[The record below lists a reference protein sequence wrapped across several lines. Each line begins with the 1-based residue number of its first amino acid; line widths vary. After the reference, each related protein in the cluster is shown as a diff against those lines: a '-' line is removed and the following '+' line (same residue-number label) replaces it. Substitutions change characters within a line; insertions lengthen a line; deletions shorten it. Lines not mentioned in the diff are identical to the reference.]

1 MKLNLW
7 EQSAPNIYA
16 LDKGAVQVYLVFLL
30 ALLTSSLCF
39 SQTFPPLPEGNT
51 GIASHYPNDAGIAAD
66 ASVIFADDFE
76 SYADSSGLTAKWNG
90 GVYHNVRIATEPGH
104 VFAGAKAVEFCL
116 PQQTIEWSN
125 TVARD
130 LDKAHELTLLFLR
143 AYTKFD
149 TTFDVVGS
157 SHNGI
162 GMSAHYFINDQATPG
177 MPSDGYNKFL
187 MEFESWRGTAADTSP
202 GSLNVYIYHPGQRS
216 QWGDHFFPDG
226 EVMPN
231 TSIPYDFGSG
241 FVSRPWITCKL
252 GKWYCVELMVKDN
265 TVGQSDGRVACWLD
279 GKLIADFQNLTLR
292 YADSLKINRFNL
304 SLHAGSNPTRQTYKW
319 YDNVVAA
326 TSYIGP
332 TVTTGIKQGLMNDKS
347 DEIHQ
352 LMICGMTLS
361 FSLEKKSAV
370 GVAIYSM
377 QGRIIRDLSEHV
389 FEAGSHRVT
398 WDGKDGTGKQAAKGI
413 YVVRMTVQGK
423 EMSGIMVVER

>member
-1 MKLNLW
+1 M
-7 EQSAPNIYA
+7 A
-16 LDKGAVQVYLVFLL
+16 GTCL
-30 ALLTSSLCF
+30 A
-39 SQTFPPLPEGNT
+39 QTFPPLPEGNT
-51 GIASHYPNDAGIAAD
+51 GIASRYPNDAGIAGD
-66 ASVIFADDFE
+66 TDVIFSDDFE
-76 SYADSSGLTAKWNG
+76 SYADSSGLSATWNG
-90 GVYHNVRIATEPGH
+90 GVYHNVRLATEKDH
-104 VFAGAKAVEFCL
+104 VFAGSKSVEFTL

-130 LDKAHELTLLFLR
+130 LDKSHELTLLFLR

-177 MPSDGYNKFL
+177 VPSNGYNKFL

-241 FVSRPWITCKL
+241 FVARPWITCKL
-252 GKWYCVELMVKDN
+252 GRWYCVELMVKAN

-279 GKLIADFQNLTLR
+279 GKLIADFQNLVLR
-292 YADSLKINRFNL
+292 YVDSLKINRFNL

-319 YDNVVAA
+319 YDNAVAA
-326 TSYIGP
+326 KSYIGP
-332 TVTTGIKQGLMNDKS
+332 MSSAGPVKNHLNPATGSCLPSVSGTTIY
-347 DEIHQ
+347 
-352 LMICGMTLS
+352 
-361 FSLEKKSAV
+361 FSLAQAIPVRVDIFTMRGALVRNLV
-370 GVAIYSM
+370 GGTFS
-377 QGRIIRDLSEHV
+377 S
-389 FEAGSHRVT
+389 GSHGTR
-398 WDGKDGTGKQAAKGI
+398 WDGRNGSGVPVAAGMYIAMIRIADRTWTAK
-413 YVVRMTVQGK
+413 
-423 EMSGIMVVER
+423 MSIAL

>member
-1 MKLNLW
+1 MKLHLW
-7 EQSAPNIYA
+7 EKSCTGSDGRDRRANPVRSA
-16 LDKGAVQVYLVFLL
+16 FLL
-30 ALLTSSLCF
+30 TVLASSLCF

-51 GIASHYPNDAGIAAD
+51 GIAAHYPNDAGISSD
-66 ASVIFADDFE
+66 SSVIFADDFE

-104 VFAGAKAVEFCL
+104 VFAGAKSVEFCL

-130 LDKAHELTLLFLR
+130 LDKNHELTLLFLR

-177 MPSDGYNKFL
+177 IPADGYNKFL
-187 MEFESWRGTAADTSP
+187 MEFESWRGAAADTSP

-241 FVSRPWITCKL
+241 FVPRPWITCKL

-279 GKLIADFQNLTLR
+279 GTLIADFQTLCCAR
-292 YADSLKINRFNL
+292 RIPSK
-304 SLHAGSNPTRQTYKW
+304 STGSTFLCTRVRIRPARRT
-319 YDNVVAA
+319 N
-326 TSYIGP
+326 G
-332 TVTTGIKQGLMNDKS
+332 TT
-347 DEIHQ
+347 
-352 LMICGMTLS
+352 TLS
-361 FSLEKKSAV
+361 RPNRTS
-370 GVAIYSM
+370 
-377 QGRIIRDLSEHV
+377 GR
-389 FEAGSHRVT
+389 
-398 WDGKDGTGKQAAKGI
+398 W
-413 YVVRMTVQGK
+413 
-423 EMSGIMVVER
+423 